1 MANPDL
7 VLSLQSNGH
16 AATEL
21 VLRGQPCYS
30 IGICSYRPNFTMAKP
45 PVLEAPAFEHL
56 VKATAGYS
64 RMPERD
70 VALLFVLYGTAMATT
85 ELATFTVSDFLKAD
99 GSVKVTSSVREGVS
113 HNGQVRP
120 LFWSNKR
127 VVSALEKYLAW
138 RVANK
143 HGVTVKKGA
152 YLGLDPDSPMFL
164 TDDGQPYALTKKKL
178 PSGVIS
184 YSCNTLGA
192 LVSRLHAN
200 VGLEGFSA
208 NSARR
213 SMAVKLHRL
222 GYDVVHI
229 AKILGHKSVSTTQR
243 LVGQDPVKLA
253 DIVARAV

>member
-1 MANPDL
+1 
-7 VLSLQSNGH
+7 
-16 AATEL
+16 
-21 VLRGQPCYS
+21 
-30 IGICSYRPNFTMAKP
+30 MAKP

-70 VALLFVLYGTAMATT
+70 VALIFVLYGTAMATT
-85 ELATFTVSDFLKAD
+85 ELATVTVSDFVQAD
-99 GSVKVTSSVREGVS
+99 GSVKVTSSIREAVA

-127 VVSALEKYLAW
+127 VVAALDKYLGW
-138 RVANK
+138 RVAQK

-152 YLGLDPDSPMFL
+152 FRSLDPDMPIFL

-178 PSGVIS
+178 ASGLLS

-192 LVSRLHAN
+192 LITRLHVN

-213 SMAVKLHRL
+213 TMAVKLHRL